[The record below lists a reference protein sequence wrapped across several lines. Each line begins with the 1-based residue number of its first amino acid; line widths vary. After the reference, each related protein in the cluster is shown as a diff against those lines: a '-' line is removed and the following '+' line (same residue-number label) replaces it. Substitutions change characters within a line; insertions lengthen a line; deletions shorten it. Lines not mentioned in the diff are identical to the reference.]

1 MHIDRGHTVH
11 YLILLGIVLLGFGL
25 LMVFSA
31 NKSMQLV
38 SALAIATTYL
48 CYGLLHHWL
57 EHDLTIKIVVE
68 YVLVTLLV
76 AALLVLI
83 RGGL

>member
-1 MHIDRGHTVH
+1 MHLNRNHTTH
-11 YLILLGIVLLGFGL
+11 YLILFGIILLGFAL
-25 LMVFSA
+25 LTFFSA
-31 NKSMQLV
+31 SKSMQLAACFFV
-38 SALAIATTYL
+38 AIVYL

-68 YVLVTLLV
+68 YVLVALLV
-76 AALLVLI
+76 AALFVLI